1 MKKSVFYFLSVGFG
15 FLMCGQIMD
24 AASRAHERMV
34 YTEASSL
41 TLVGKLFPDTPN
53 PYHRVDTVRY
63 KGFTASENI
72 QVRYSSGIACVFR
85 TDASF
90 ISVLTEWGKV
100 GEQTNTNDISA
111 HGYDLYI
118 KKDGQWVFAGAATN
132 VMKNMDK
139 PVSLAREMEPG
150 MKECLLYLPTYSE
163 QYSVKIGV
171 EEGAVIEAAENPFRH
186 RIGVFGSSYTHGSS
200 TGRSGMTWP
209 AQFSRMTGLQLL
221 SLGCSGNSKLQDY
234 FADVLAHAEMDAL
247 LLDAFSNPTA
257 EMIEERLFPFIET
270 VQKAHPGMPII
281 FQRTIY
287 RPNRVFNTLSEK
299 NESAKMAM
307 ADSLMRIACKKYKD
321 VWYITPDPVAK
332 DHTATIDGVHPSNY
346 GYTLWAKSIV
356 RPVRRILKRYGIR

>member
-1 MKKSVFYFLSVGFG
+1 MIKSLRFVALCAGLFWGVCSAY
-15 FLMCGQIMD
+15 
-24 AASRAHERMV
+24 AAPKSPAGMV

-53 PYHRVDTVRY
+53 PYHRVDTVVF
-63 KGFTASENI
+63 KGFTESENA

-85 TDASF
+85 TDSRF
-90 ISVLTEWGKV
+90 ISVKTEWGKI
-100 GEQTNTNDISA
+100 GEQTNTNAISA

-118 KKDGQWVFAGAATN
+118 KKDGEWVFAGAATN
-132 VMKNMDK
+132 VASKLDQ
-139 PVSLAREMEPG
+139 PVSLARSMEPG

-171 EEGAVIEAAENPFRH
+171 DKGAVIEPGENPFRH
-186 RIGVFGSSYTHGSS
+186 GIGVFGSSYTHGSS

-209 AQFSRMTGLQLL
+209 AQFSRMTGFQML
-221 SLGCSGNSKLQDY
+221 SLGCSGNSKLQSY
-234 FADVLAHAEMDAL
+234 FADVLAAADMDAL
-247 LLDAFSNPTA
+247 VLDAFSNPTP

-281 FQRTIY
+281 FMRTIF
-287 RPNRVFNTLSEK
+287 RPNRVFNVQSEI

-307 ADSLMRIACKKYKD
+307 ADSLMKIACKKYPD
-321 VWYITPDPVAK
+321 VWYISPEVSAK
-332 DHTATIDGVHPSNY
+332 DHTPTIDGVHPSNY

-356 RPVRRILKRYGIR
+356 RPVKRILKKYGIR